1 VPSVRPQAA
10 FANSGAGSNRAWSLG
25 RGLRGRSP
33 TGSYTP
39 APLYLTTLPAVN
51 AMNYR
56 HAYHAGNFADVLK
69 HTVLLALIEA
79 MQSKPTPFC
88 VIETHAG
95 SGCYALDGRE
105 AGKTGE
111 FKDGISRL
119 LYPDLHGS
127 TAKAS
132 SLPPLLRRWLDSI
145 LAVPGNEDGL
155 KVYPGSPL
163 QAANAMRAEDSAQL
177 SELHP
182 EEATLLHE
190 LFRRDPRIHVHQ
202 RDGYEALNGL
212 LPPKEK
218 RGLVLIDPPYEAQ
231 EAEYKRIELAVK
243 AAMQRWP
250 TGVYA
255 IWYPIKLRSQ
265 VQPFLRWLSR
275 CGAKRVLRA
284 ELMVHPDDSPLRLNG
299 SGMVILNAPWKLDD
313 TLREP
318 LQAMARLLSKD
329 RPAEWKLDWLLQ
341 EGAEPPAPSPLPP
354 SRLAALR
361 LLASRTPPP
370 PRPSS
375 SAPPSSRAPSA
386 RPPSSRTPSSR
397 PTSSG
402 SKSGPPSSSSPSS
415 RPPRKSGPG
424 RPR

>member
-1 VPSVRPQAA
+1 LGPQ
-10 FANSGAGSNRAWSLG
+10 R
-25 RGLRGRSP
+25 
-33 TGSYTP
+33 
-39 APLYLTTLPAVN
+39 LYLTTLLAVT

-95 SGCYALDGRE
+95 SGCYALDSRE

-145 LAVPGNEDGL
+145 LAVPGNEEGL

-202 RDGYEALNGL
+202 RDGYEALSGL

-231 EAEYKRIELAVK
+231 EAEYKRIEQAIK
-243 AAMQRWP
+243 ASMQRWP

-265 VQPFLRWLSR
+265 VQPFLRWMSR

-361 LLASRTPPP
+361 LLSSRTPPP
-370 PRPSS
+370 RASS
-375 SAPPSSRAPSA
+375 SAPPSSRAPSSRA
-386 RPPSSRTPSSR
+386 PSSRTPSLRKPSSD
-397 PTSSG
+397 PTSSNP
-402 SKSGPPSSSSPSS
+402 KSGSPSS